1 MYISL
6 KHILSVVL
14 LCSSCVVLADGAADY
29 IGVDYKY
36 RWMQGHQSN
45 NYSMREVLPSNYQ
58 GAQVYYAHRYQSD
71 VGFDIGYEQSQIETQ
86 TYSFPAGQQFLGVNQ
101 AAGSSLTFTN
111 RLRAVQFDLV
121 GYMNF
126 FKNLEAIGQLGFAIM
141 QADMTGI
148 GTLGGVTYNLAPNTT
163 YNWIG
168 RIGFA
173 LQYFLFD
180 LGCNRFGV
188 RASGAWE
195 GTGNYRLDVTDEAGR
210 RREIAPFNHGWSYA
224 LGLVAKF

>member
-6 KHILSVVL
+6 KHATCIIL
-14 LCSSCVVLADGAADY
+14 LCSSCVVLAEGTANY
-29 IGVDYKY
+29 IGIDYKY

-45 NYSMREVLPSNYQ
+45 NYSMREVLPSTYN
-58 GAQVYYAHRYQSD
+58 GGQVYYAHRFHSN

-86 TYSFPAGQQFLGVNQ
+86 TYGFPAGQQFLGVNQ
-101 AAGSSLTFTN
+101 TAGSSLTFTN
-111 RLRAVQFDLV
+111 RIRAGQFDLV

-126 FKNLEAIGQLGFAIM
+126 FSNLELLGQLGFAIM
-141 QADMTGI
+141 RADMTGV
-148 GTLGGVTYNLAPNTT
+148 GTLNGVTYNFAPNKT

-173 LQYFLFD
+173 AQYFLFD
-180 LGCNRFGV
+180 IGCNRLGV
-188 RASGAWE
+188 RVSGTWE
-195 GTGNYRLDVTDEAGR
+195 GTSNYRLDVTDEAGR